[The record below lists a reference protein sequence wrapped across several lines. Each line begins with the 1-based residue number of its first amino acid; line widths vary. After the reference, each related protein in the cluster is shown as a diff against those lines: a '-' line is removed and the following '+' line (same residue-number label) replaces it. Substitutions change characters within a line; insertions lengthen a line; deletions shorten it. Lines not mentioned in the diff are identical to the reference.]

1 MPKQD
6 IIQSLRQQLNVT
18 YAKPDP
24 SRVDILI
31 NNLKNNQI
39 ALNYLKIT
47 RGFTDE
53 TIKHFKLGYSKD
65 KDAISIPVFKNNEL
79 INIKYRL
86 LNSKTIKYIQEKD
99 CEIWLFN
106 EEGIDIGKKKGGV
119 MITEGEFDCMSVWQS
134 GIKNVVSPA
143 SGKDS
148 YGMWIELIDNI
159 PKAYICY
166 DNDSAGKKSSKEMA
180 ERLGVD
186 KSYEIQYP
194 EGIKDANEYFK
205 EHTPEEF
212 RELVKE
218 ARPFYKYVFKTL
230 GDVLS
235 NLRNPQ
241 NSKDILSSKFIPD
254 VKLRKQFLIN
264 IAARTGQGKCHAK
277 GTKLLMYDGSVKNVE
292 DVIVGDKLMGQD
304 SKPKT
309 ILSLANGVEEMYRI
323 NEGDSGEYYDVNE
336 SHIVS
341 IKKVSWDEKTK
352 KTKIIYYEKSV
363 SELLDIKPCTRR
375 HYRGW
380 KTDVDFKEQELKL
393 APYFLGIWLG
403 DGTSSKAQITS
414 MDKVIKDFIF
424 DYSHSLNLDVT
435 IRKQPNNKA
444 VRIDIV
450 NKTRKKGSNHV
461 LNSLRHYNL
470 IDNKHIPSEY
480 KVNSYENRLQILAGL
495 LDSDGHLS
503 GVTSNFGQCFEIT
516 QKNTELANDIVFLAR
531 SLGFKVKIKKVERGI
546 KSINFVGEYNRI
558 HIMGDISR
566 IPTRLK
572 RKQTNFNSKKS
583 WMTHRLDIESLGVGE
598 YFGFTL
604 DGDGLYLLENFT
616 VTHNTTY
623 ALNIVD
629 DLSAQGQSVLFLP
642 LENGID
648 FVGQRLINIL
658 SGISDDDFP
667 NTTDDQ
673 WSKVIRKIVDREI
686 YFAMAKQDDI
696 FETMLKAK
704 RFFNTKII
712 IIDLI
717 EELLKDSTEN
727 EVKAMDRLMYAFKSF
742 AIDNDVIIMVVSHIK
757 KDSAQGASIEKPPT
771 LSDIRGSG
779 SLINVPHCVVI
790 INQENDMM
798 KVEVAKNKGKEN
810 TSYFSFDRETGRLS
824 SGQSE
829 PDNPNLTKEEN
840 DLWGDNK

>member
-6 IIQSLRQQLNVT
+6 IIKSLRQQLNVSYT
-18 YAKPDP
+18 KPDP

-31 NNLKNNQI
+31 NDLKNNQT
-39 ALNYLKIT
+39 ALDYLKIT

-106 EEGIDIGKKKGGV
+106 EEGIDESKKKGAV
-119 MITEGEFDCMSVWQS
+119 IITEGEFDCMSVWQS
-134 GIKNVVSPA
+134 GIKSVVSPA

-148 YGMWIELIDNI
+148 YGVWIELIDNI

-205 EHTPEEF
+205 EHTPTNF
-212 RELVKE
+212 KWLIKE

-230 GDVLS
+230 GDVIG

-254 VKLRKQFLIN
+254 VKLRKQFLLN
-264 IAARTGQGKCHAK
+264 IAARTGQGKS
-277 GTKLLMYDGSVKNVE
+277 T
-292 DVIVGDKLMGQD
+292 
-304 SKPKT
+304 
-309 ILSLANGVEEMYRI
+309 
-323 NEGDSGEYYDVNE
+323 
-336 SHIVS
+336 
-341 IKKVSWDEKTK
+341 
-352 KTKIIYYEKSV
+352 
-363 SELLDIKPCTRR
+363 
-375 HYRGW
+375 
-380 KTDVDFKEQELKL
+380 
-393 APYFLGIWLG
+393 
-403 DGTSSKAQITS
+403 
-414 MDKVIKDFIF
+414 
-424 DYSHSLNLDVT
+424 YS
-435 IRKQPNNKA
+435 
-444 VRIDIV
+444 
-450 NKTRKKGSNHV
+450 
-461 LNSLRHYNL
+461 
-470 IDNKHIPSEY
+470 
-480 KVNSYENRLQILAGL
+480 
-495 LDSDGHLS
+495 
-503 GVTSNFGQCFEIT
+503 
-516 QKNTELANDIVFLAR
+516 
-531 SLGFKVKIKKVERGI
+531 
-546 KSINFVGEYNRI
+546 
-558 HIMGDISR
+558 
-566 IPTRLK
+566 
-572 RKQTNFNSKKS
+572 
-583 WMTHRLDIESLGVGE
+583 
-598 YFGFTL
+598 
-604 DGDGLYLLENFT
+604 
-616 VTHNTTY
+616 
-623 ALNIVD
+623 LNIVD

-658 SGISDDDFP
+658 SGISDDEFP

-712 IIDLI
+712 VIDLI

-790 INQENDMM
+790 INQEKDMM

-810 TSYFSFDRETGRLS
+810 TSYFSFDKDTGRLS

-829 PDNPNLTKEEN
+829 PDDPNLTKEEN
-840 DLWGDNK
+840 DLWGDK